1 MTERWLSIVGIGED
15 GLEGLTPRG
24 RMLVNDAQTLVGGDR
39 HLGMLPDD
47 GRERLTWPRPLT
59 DLMPQIADR
68 RGTSVCVLATGDPM
82 FFGIGVTLAKHFD
95 AGEMEIVPSLSAFTL
110 AASRLGWALADA
122 EQLTLHGRPASLAVP
137 FIQPG
142 ARLLILADGPDTPAQ
157 VADLLAERG
166 YGDSRMFVLEHMGGA
181 QERALTGHAGD
192 WQHTDI
198 AAFHTLAVECVAGPD
213 AVILPRIPGLPD
225 DVFTS
230 DGNMT
235 KRDVRA
241 ATLAALAPQPG
252 QHLWDIGAGCGS
264 VAIEWMRT
272 HPGCRAT
279 AVENRA
285 DRIGLIARNAIALG
299 VPRVGMIEG
308 EATDVLAEL
317 DSPDAVFIGGGASTP
332 GLLDLCWDALP
343 AGGRLVA
350 NAVTL
355 EGEGALAGF
364 RTQNGGDLTRISV
377 SHAEPVGPFTGWKP
391 SMAVTR
397 FAAVKS

>member
-157 VADLLAERG
+157 FADLLAKLG

-241 ATLAALAPQPG
+241 ATLAALAPLPG

-299 VPRVGMIEG
+299 VPRLGMIEG

-364 RTQNGGDLTRISV
+364 RAQNGGDLTRISV